1 MINEE
6 AKLQANCIR
15 WFHLQYPL
23 LNRLLFAVP
32 NGEKRDV
39 VTGAKLKRQG
49 VIRGVS
55 DLILLVPKKG
65 FASLCIEMKTQKG
78 IQSEEQVKW
87 QKEVEK
93 YRNRYVICRSLEEFM
108 NEVNTYLK

>member
-15 WFHLQYPL
+15 WFHLQYPFL
-23 LNRLLFAVP
+23 SRLLFAVP

-39 VTGAKLKRQG
+39 VTGVKLKRQG

-65 FASLCIEMKTQKG
+65 FASLCVEMKTQRG

-108 NEVNTYLK
+108 NEVNSYLK